1 MNIPVLK
8 SKIVR
13 AGAGNSK
20 LASMSP
26 FKEVKSKKMKRSY
39 YQNTTDKFLTED
51 SYSIFG
57 QLAKNHQHDLED
69 QQKNAWLKQID
80 FLKSWLK
87 DLQGNLYFEFSIPR
101 MGKRV
106 DNILI
111 INNFIF
117 VIEFKI
123 GDNHYTKDAQYQTL
137 DYCLDLLNFH
147 EGSHDKTIIPIL
159 VVTKA
164 PNETNNFQK
173 AIRLDN
179 CVLCNADNFEST
191 IKNILETQT
200 STQNINISD
209 WENSTYKP
217 TPTIIEAAQALYK
230 GHNVQEISRSD
241 SGAINL
247 SRTAKAI
254 NNIIETAK
262 TKKQKAI
269 CFLTGVPGAGK
280 TLAGLN
286 IANERLKADETEHS
300 VFLSGNGPLVD
311 VLREALT
318 RDSVE
323 TAKENGYKL
332 KKTDAEREAKAF
344 IQNIHHFRDDNLK
357 TEKEPI
363 EKVVVFDEAQRAWQ
377 KEQVSKFMKTKK
389 GIDDFE
395 MSEPEYLIS
404 VMNRH
409 QDWCAI
415 VCLIG
420 GGQEINTGEAGV
432 SEWIESLKQK
442 YSDWKVYYSDK
453 ILSEKTTYLN
463 DEELL
468 NWLQTKGN
476 KENDLH
482 LAVSIRSFRSE
493 KIALFVQQVLENEPQ
508 KANEVFKSIK
518 ANYPIFLT
526 RNLTTAKN
534 WLKQQAKGTERI
546 GIVASSGGRR
556 LRADGIDVKNEIEP
570 ANWFL
575 NGKDDVR
582 SSYYLEEIA
591 TEFDIQGL
599 EIDFTCIAWDVN
611 LYYNNNEWHYQNF
624 KGSKWQNINQDSAK
638 NYLLNSYRV
647 LLTRARQG
655 MIIYVPNVDNTDT
668 TRPKEFYDKTFE
680 YFKQCGLTTK

>member
-1 MNIPVLK
+1 MN
-8 SKIVR
+8 
-13 AGAGNSK
+13 
-20 LASMSP
+20 
-26 FKEVKSKKMKRSY
+26 RSY
-39 YQNTTDKFLTED
+39 YQNATDKFIVED
-51 SYSIFG
+51 TNSIFG

-69 QQKNAWLKQID
+69 KQKNAWLKQID
-80 FLKSWLK
+80 FLKYWLK
-87 DLQGNLYFEFSIPR
+87 DIQGNIYFEFSIPR

-111 INNFIF
+111 SKNFIF

-123 GDNHYTKDAQYQTL
+123 GDNHYTKDAQYQTI

-147 EGSHDKTIIPIL
+147 EGSHNKIIIPIL
-159 VVTKA
+159 VATKA
-164 PNETNNFQK
+164 PTESNDIQQ
-173 AIRLDN
+173 AINLDS
-179 CVLCNADNFEST
+179 CVLCNAENFENT
-191 IKNILETQT
+191 LKNILATQT
-200 STQNINISD
+200 ATQNINASD

-254 NNIIETAK
+254 NHIIETAK
-262 TKKQKAI
+262 TQKQKSI

-286 IANERLKADETEHS
+286 IANERLKADESEHS

-323 TAKENGYKL
+323 TAKENGTKL

-357 TEKEPI
+357 TEKAPI

-389 GIDDFE
+389 GIEDFE

-409 QDWCAI
+409 KDWCAI

-442 YSDWKVYYSDK
+442 YSNWKVYYSDK

-463 DEELL
+463 DDELL
-468 NWLQTKGN
+468 NWLQTIGN
-476 KENDLH
+476 KESDLH
-482 LAVSIRSFRSE
+482 LAVSVRSFRSE
-493 KIALFVQQVLENEPQ
+493 KIALFVQYVLENEPE
-508 KANEVFKSIK
+508 KAKEVFNSIK
-518 ANYPIFLT
+518 DNYPIFLT
-526 RNLTTAKN
+526 RNLTIAKN
-534 WLKQQAKGTERI
+534 WLKHQSKGTERI

-570 ANWFL
+570 ENWFL

-599 EIDFTCIAWDVN
+599 EIDFTCVAWDIN
-611 LYYNNNEWHYQNF
+611 LYHDNNEWNYQNF
-624 KGSKWQNINQDSAK
+624 KGSKWQNINQDSVK

-655 MIIYVPNVDNTDT
+655 MIIFVPNVDDTDV
-668 TRPKEFYDKTFE
+668 TRPKGFYDKTFD
-680 YFKQCGLTTK
+680 YFKQCGLITI

>member
-1 MNIPVLK
+1 
-8 SKIVR
+8 
-13 AGAGNSK
+13 
-20 LASMSP
+20 
-26 FKEVKSKKMKRSY
+26 MKRSY
-39 YQNTTDKFLTED
+39 YQNTVDKFLAED
-51 SYSIFG
+51 VNSIFG

-69 QQKNAWLKQID
+69 QQKNAWFKQVE
-80 FLKSWLK
+80 FLKSWLN
-87 DLQGNLYFEFSIPR
+87 DIDGNIYFEFSIPR

-111 INNFIF
+111 SKNFIF
-117 VIEFKI
+117 VIEFKV
-123 GDNHYTKDAQYQTL
+123 GDTHYTKDAQYQTI

-159 VVTKA
+159 VATKA
-164 PNETNNFQK
+164 NNEANDIPSS
-173 AIRLDN
+173 IRLDT
-179 CVLCNADNFEST
+179 CVLCNADNFENT
-191 IKNILETQT
+191 LKNILASQTATQ
-200 STQNINISD
+200 QINIAD

-254 NNIIETAK
+254 NNIIENAK
-262 TKKQKAI
+262 TKKLKSI

-286 IANERLKADETEHS
+286 IANERLKADESEHS

-323 TAKENGYKL
+323 TAKEYGEKL
-332 KKTDAEREAKAF
+332 KKADAEREAKAF

-357 TEKEPI
+357 TEKAPI

-409 QDWCAI
+409 EDWCTI

-442 YSDWKVYYSDK
+442 YTDWNVYYSDK

-463 DEELL
+463 NEDLL
-468 NWLQTKGN
+468 NWLQSKGN
-476 KENDLH
+476 KETDLH
-482 LAVSIRSFRSE
+482 LAVSVRSFRSE
-493 KIALFVQQVLENEPQ
+493 KIALFVQHVLENEPE
-508 KANEVFKSIK
+508 KANYVFNSIK
-518 ANYPIFLT
+518 NNYPIFLT
-526 RNLTTAKN
+526 RNLNTAKN
-534 WLKQQAKGTERI
+534 WLKKNAKGTERI
-546 GIVASSGGRR
+546 GVVASSGGRR

-582 SSYYLEEIA
+582 SSYYLEEVA

-599 EIDFTCIAWDVN
+599 EIDFTCVAWDIN
-611 LYYNNNEWHYQNF
+611 LYHDNSVWNFQSF
-624 KGSKWQNINQDSAK
+624 KGSKWQNINQDAAK

-655 MIIYVPNVDNTDT
+655 MIIFVPEVDNTDL
-668 TRPKEFYDKTFE
+668 TRPKDYYDKTFE
-680 YFKQCGLTTK
+680 YFKECGLTII

>member
-1 MNIPVLK
+1 
-8 SKIVR
+8 
-13 AGAGNSK
+13 
-20 LASMSP
+20 
-26 FKEVKSKKMKRSY
+26 MKRNY
-39 YQNTTDKFLTED
+39 YQNTTDNFLAED
-51 SYSIFG
+51 LNSIFG
-57 QLAKNHQHDLED
+57 QLAKSHQHDLED
-69 QQKNAWLKQID
+69 QQKNAWNKQID
-80 FLKSWLK
+80 LLKTWLK
-87 DLQGNLYFEFSIPR
+87 DIQGNIYFEFSIPR

-111 INNFIF
+111 SNNFIF
-117 VIEFKI
+117 VIEFKV
-123 GDNHYTKDAQYQTL
+123 GDKHYAKDARNQTI

-147 EGSHDKTIIPIL
+147 EGSHDKTIVPIL
-159 VVTKA
+159 VATKA
-164 PNETNNFQK
+164 PNETNDIQQ
-173 AIRLDN
+173 AIQLDN
-179 CVLCNADNFEST
+179 CILCNADNFEST
-191 IKNILETQT
+191 LKNILRTQT
-200 STQNINISD
+200 ATQDVNVSE

-230 GHNVQEISRSD
+230 GHNVQEISRND

-254 NNIIETAK
+254 NEIIETAK
-262 TKKQKAI
+262 AKKQKSI

-286 IANERLKADETEHS
+286 IANERLKADESEHS

-318 RDSVE
+318 RDSVA
-323 TAKENGYKL
+323 TAKEKGEKL
-332 KKTDAEREAKAF
+332 KRTDAERKAKAF

-357 TEKEPI
+357 TEKPPI

-389 GIDDFE
+389 GIEDFE

-409 QDWCAI
+409 KDWCTI

-432 SEWIESLKQK
+432 SEWIESLKLK
-442 YSDWKVYYSDK
+442 YSDWNVYYSDK
-453 ILSEKTTYLN
+453 ILSEKSTYLH
-463 DEELL
+463 DETLL
-468 NWLQTKGN
+468 NWLQANGN
-476 KENDLH
+476 KETDLH
-482 LAVSIRSFRSE
+482 LAVSIRSFRTE
-493 KIALFVQQVLENEPQ
+493 KVASLIQNILENESE
-508 KANEVFKSIK
+508 KAKDIFNSIK
-518 ANYPIFLT
+518 NNYPIFLT
-526 RNLTTAKN
+526 RNLNNAKK
-534 WLKQQAKGTERI
+534 WLKENAKGTERI
-546 GIVASSGGRR
+546 GVVASSGGRR
-556 LRADGIDVKNEIEP
+556 LRADGIDVKNEIGP

-575 NGKDDVR
+575 NSNDDVR
-582 SSYYLEEIA
+582 SSYYLEDIA

-599 EIDFTCIAWDVN
+599 EIDFTCVAWDIN
-611 LYYNNNEWHYQNF
+611 LYHSGSEWNYQNF

-655 MIIYVPNVDNTDT
+655 MIIYVPEVDGIDV

-680 YFKQCGLTTK
+680 YLKNCGLTTL

>member
-1 MNIPVLK
+1 
-8 SKIVR
+8 
-13 AGAGNSK
+13 
-20 LASMSP
+20 
-26 FKEVKSKKMKRSY
+26 MKRSY
-39 YQNTTDKFLTED
+39 YQNTVDKFLAEEVN
-51 SYSIFG
+51 SIFG

-69 QQKNAWLKQID
+69 QQKNAWFKQVEY
-80 FLKSWLK
+80 LKSWLN
-87 DLQGNLYFEFSIPR
+87 DIDGNIYFEFSIPR

-111 INNFIF
+111 SKNFIF
-117 VIEFKI
+117 VIEFKV
-123 GDNHYTKDAQYQTL
+123 GDTHYTKDAQYQTI

-159 VVTKA
+159 VATKA
-164 PNETNNFQK
+164 NNVANDIPS
-173 AIRLDN
+173 AIRLDT
-179 CVLCNADNFEST
+179 CVLCNADNFENT
-191 IKNILETQT
+191 LKNILEFQT
-200 STQNINISD
+200 STQQLNIAD

-254 NNIIETAK
+254 NNIIENAK
-262 TKKQKAI
+262 TKKLKSI

-286 IANERLKADETEHS
+286 IANERLKADESEHS

-323 TAKENGYKL
+323 TAKVNGEKL
-332 KKTDAEREAKAF
+332 KKSDAERKAKAF

-357 TEKEPI
+357 TEKAPI

-377 KEQVSKFMKTKK
+377 KEQVSKFMKNKK

-409 QDWCAI
+409 EDWCTI

-442 YSDWKVYYSDK
+442 YTDWNVYYSDK
-453 ILSEKTTYLN
+453 ILSEKSTYLN
-463 DEELL
+463 NEDLL
-468 NWLQTKGN
+468 NWLQSKGN
-476 KENDLH
+476 KETDLH
-482 LAVSIRSFRSE
+482 LAVSVRSFRSE
-493 KIALFVQQVLENEPQ
+493 KIALFVQHFLENKPEE
-508 KANEVFKSIK
+508 ANYIFNSFKN
-518 ANYPIFLT
+518 NYPIFLT
-526 RNLTTAKN
+526 RNLKTAKN
-534 WLKQQAKGTERI
+534 WLKKNAKGTERI
-546 GIVASSGGRR
+546 GVIASSGGRR

-599 EIDFTCIAWDVN
+599 EIDFTCVAWDIN
-611 LYYNNNEWHYQNF
+611 LYHYNSGWNFQSF
-624 KGSKWQNINQDSAK
+624 KGSKWQNINQDAAK

-655 MIIYVPNVDNTDT
+655 MIVFIPDVDDTDM
-668 TRPKEFYDKTFE
+668 TRPKVYYDNTFE
-680 YFKQCGLTTK
+680 YLKKCGLTII

>member
-1 MNIPVLK
+1 
-8 SKIVR
+8 
-13 AGAGNSK
+13 
-20 LASMSP
+20 
-26 FKEVKSKKMKRSY
+26 MKRSY
-39 YQNTTDKFLTED
+39 YQNTTEEFLIED
-51 SYSIFG
+51 INSIFG
-57 QLAKNHQHDLED
+57 QLAKNHQHDLEK
-69 QQKNAWLKQID
+69 QQKNAWVEQIE
-80 FLKSWLK
+80 FLKSNLK
-87 DLQGNLYFEFSIPR
+87 DIQGNIYFEFSIPR

-111 INNFIF
+111 SNHFIF
-117 VIEFKI
+117 VIEFKV
-123 GDNHYTKDAQYQTL
+123 GDNQYTSAAQNQTI

-147 EGSHDKTIIPIL
+147 EGSHNKKIIPIL
-159 VVTKA
+159 VATKA
-164 PNETNNFQK
+164 SEEPYEIQS
-173 AIRLDN
+173 AIRLDS
-179 CVLCNADNFEST
+179 CILCNADNFQNT
-191 IKNILETQT
+191 LKNILETQT
-200 STQNINISD
+200 EGQIINVSD
-209 WENSTYKP
+209 WENSIYKP

-241 SGAINL
+241 SCAINL

-254 NNIIETAK
+254 NEIIETAK
-262 TKKQKAI
+262 TKKQKSI

-286 IANERLKADETEHS
+286 IANERLKTDESEHS

-323 TAKENGYKL
+323 TAKENGDKL

-357 TEKEPI
+357 TKDAPI

-389 GIDDFE
+389 GIDNFE

-409 QDWCAI
+409 EDWCTI

-442 YSDWKVYYSDK
+442 YSDWNIYYSDK

-463 DEELL
+463 DEGLL
-468 NWLQTKGN
+468 NWLQEKGN
-476 KENDLH
+476 KETDLH

-493 KIALFVQQVLENEPQ
+493 KIALFVQYILENEPE
-508 KANEVFKSIK
+508 KANKIFNLIK
-518 ANYPIFLT
+518 ENYPIFLT

-546 GIVASSGGRR
+546 GVIASSGGRR
-556 LRADGIDVKNEIEP
+556 LRAEGIDVKNEIEP

-575 NGKDDVR
+575 NEKDDVR

-599 EIDFTCIAWDVN
+599 EIDFTCVAWDIN
-611 LYYNNNEWHYQNF
+611 LYHDNDEWNYQNF
-624 KGSKWQNINQDSAK
+624 KGSKWQKINQDSARK
-638 NYLLNSYRV
+638 YLLNSYRV

-655 MIIYVPNVDNTDT
+655 MIIFIPEIGSTDT
-668 TRPKEFYDKTFE
+668 TSPKQYYDKTFE
-680 YFKQCGLTTK
+680 YFKECGLIVI

>member
-1 MNIPVLK
+1 
-8 SKIVR
+8 
-13 AGAGNSK
+13 
-20 LASMSP
+20 
-26 FKEVKSKKMKRSY
+26 MKRSY
-39 YQNTTDKFLTED
+39 YQNTTINFISEEVN
-51 SYSIFG
+51 SIFG

-69 QQKNAWLKQID
+69 QQKNAWLKQIK

-87 DLQGNLYFEFSIPR
+87 DIQGNVYFEFSIPR

-106 DNILI
+106 DNII
-111 INNFIF
+111 ISNNVIF
-117 VIEFKI
+117 VIEFKV
-123 GDNHYTKDAQYQTL
+123 GESHYSRDAQYQTI

-147 EGSHDKTIIPIL
+147 EGSHNKTIIPIL
-159 VVTKA
+159 VATKA
-164 PNETNNFQK
+164 PDEANNIQS
-173 AIRLDN
+173 AIRLHS
-179 CVLCNADNFEST
+179 CLLCNADNFTST
-191 IKNILETQT
+191 LKNILAMQTETH
-200 STQNINISD
+200 NINVSD
-209 WENSTYKP
+209 WESSTYKP

-247 SRTAKAI
+247 SLTAKAI
-254 NNIIETAK
+254 NNIIETSK
-262 TKKQKAI
+262 MQKQKSI

-286 IANERLKADETEHS
+286 IANERLKADESEHS

-311 VLREALT
+311 VLREALA

-323 TAKENGYKL
+323 TAKENGNKF
-332 KKTDAEREAKAF
+332 KKKDAERKARAF

-409 QDWCAI
+409 EDWCTI

-432 SEWIESLKQK
+432 SEWIQTLKQS
-442 YSDWKVYYSDK
+442 YSDWEVYYSDK

-463 DEELL
+463 DDELL

-476 KENDLH
+476 KEPDLH
-482 LAVSIRSFRSE
+482 LAVSVRSFRSE
-493 KIALFVQQVLENEPQ
+493 KTALFVQYVLENEPE
-508 KANEVFKSIK
+508 KAKDLFNLIK
-518 ANYPIFLT
+518 ENYPIFLT
-526 RNLTTAKN
+526 RNLNSAKK
-534 WLKQQAKGTERI
+534 WLKQKAKGTERI
-546 GIVASSGGRR
+546 GVVASSGGRR
-556 LRADGIDVKNEIEP
+556 LRAEGIDVKNEIGP

-582 SSYYLEEIA
+582 SSYYLEDIA

-599 EIDFTCIAWDVN
+599 EIDFTCVAWDIN
-611 LYYNNNEWHYQNF
+611 LYHCNNRWNYQNF

-638 NYLLNSYRV
+638 KYLLNSYRV

-655 MIIYVPNVDNTDT
+655 MIIFVPETDNTDA
-668 TRPKEFYDKTFE
+668 TRPKKLYDSTFE
-680 YFKQCGLTTK
+680 YFKRCGLTII

>member
-1 MNIPVLK
+1 
-8 SKIVR
+8 
-13 AGAGNSK
+13 
-20 LASMSP
+20 
-26 FKEVKSKKMKRSY
+26 MKRSY
-39 YQNTTDKFLTED
+39 YQNTTDKFLAED
-51 SYSIFG
+51 LNSIFG

-69 QQKNAWLKQID
+69 QQKNAWFKQID

-87 DLQGNLYFEFSIPR
+87 DIDGNLYFEFSIPR

-111 INNFIF
+111 SNNFIF
-117 VIEFKI
+117 VIEFKVS
-123 GDNHYTKDAQYQTL
+123 DTRYTKDAQYQTI

-147 EGSHDKTIIPIL
+147 EGSHNKTIIPIL
-159 VVTKA
+159 VATKA
-164 PNETNNFQK
+164 PNEKNDFESATK
-173 AIRLDN
+173 LDK
-179 CVLCNADNFEST
+179 CILCNADNFEKT
-191 IKNILETQT
+191 LKDILATKT
-200 STQNINISD
+200 ATQNINVSD

-247 SRTAKAI
+247 SRTAKTI
-254 NNIIETAK
+254 NEIIETAK
-262 TKKQKAI
+262 SKKQKSI

-286 IANERLKADETEHS
+286 IANERLKVDESEHS

-323 TAKENGYKL
+323 TSKENGNKL
-332 KKTDAEREAKAF
+332 KRTDAEREAKAF

-357 TEKEPI
+357 TEKAPI

-409 QDWCAI
+409 EDWCTI

-442 YSDWKVYYSDK
+442 YSDWNVYYSDK
-453 ILSEKTTYLN
+453 ILTEKTTYLN

-468 NWLQTKGN
+468 NWLQTNGN
-476 KENDLH
+476 KEVNLH
-482 LAVSIRSFRSE
+482 LAVSVRSFRSE
-493 KIALFVQQVLENEPQ
+493 KIALFVQHVLENEPE
-508 KANEVFKSIK
+508 KAKNEFSSIK
-518 ANYPIFLT
+518 NNFPIFLT
-526 RNLTTAKN
+526 RNLNTAKT
-534 WLKQQAKGTERI
+534 WLKQKAKGTERI
-546 GIVASSGGRR
+546 GVIASSGGRR
-556 LRADGIDVKNEIEP
+556 LRADGIDVKNQIEP
-570 ANWFL
+570 ENWFL

-582 SSYYLEEIA
+582 SSFYLEEIA

-599 EIDFTCIAWDVN
+599 EIDFTCIAWDIN
-611 LYYNNNEWHYQNF
+611 LYHNNNEWNYQNF
-624 KGSKWQNINQDSAK
+624 KGSKWQNINQDAAK

-655 MIIYVPNVDNTDT
+655 MIIFIPDVDDTDA
-668 TRPKEFYDKTFE
+668 TRKKEYYDSTFE
-680 YFKQCGLTTK
+680 YFKRCGLTKK

>member
-1 MNIPVLK
+1 
-8 SKIVR
+8 
-13 AGAGNSK
+13 
-20 LASMSP
+20 
-26 FKEVKSKKMKRSY
+26 MKRSY
-39 YQNTTDKFLTED
+39 YQNTVDKFLAED
-51 SYSIFG
+51 INSIFG

-69 QQKNAWLKQID
+69 QQKNAWIKQVE
-80 FLKSWLK
+80 FLKSWLN
-87 DLQGNLYFEFSIPR
+87 DIDGNIYFEFSIPR

-111 INNFIF
+111 SKNFIF
-117 VIEFKI
+117 VIEFKV
-123 GDNHYTKDAQYQTL
+123 GDTHYTKDAQYQTI

-159 VVTKA
+159 VATKA
-164 PNETNNFQK
+164 NNAANDIPS
-173 AIRLDN
+173 AIQLDT
-179 CVLCNADNFEST
+179 CVLCNADNFEHT
-191 IKNILETQT
+191 LKNFLASQTVTQ
-200 STQNINISD
+200 QINIAD

-254 NNIIETAK
+254 NNIIENAK
-262 TKKQKAI
+262 TKKLKSV

-286 IANERLKADETEHS
+286 IANERLKADESEHS

-318 RDSVE
+318 RDSVQ
-323 TAKENGYKL
+323 TAKVYGEKL
-332 KKTDAEREAKAF
+332 KKADAEREAKAF

-357 TEKEPI
+357 TEKAPI

-377 KEQVSKFMKTKK
+377 KEQVSKFMKAKK

-409 QDWCAI
+409 EDWCTI

-442 YSDWKVYYSDK
+442 YTDWNVYYSDK
-453 ILSEKTTYLN
+453 ILSEKSTDLN
-463 DEELL
+463 NEDLL
-468 NWLQTKGN
+468 NWLQSKGN
-476 KENDLH
+476 KETDLH

-493 KIALFVQQVLENEPQ
+493 KIALFVQHVLENEPE
-508 KANEVFKSIK
+508 KANYVFNSIK
-518 ANYPIFLT
+518 NNYPIFLT
-526 RNLTTAKN
+526 RNLNTAKN
-534 WLKQQAKGTERI
+534 WLKKNAKGTERI
-546 GIVASSGGRR
+546 GVVASSGGRR

-570 ANWFL
+570 AIWFL

-582 SSYYLEEIA
+582 SSYYLEGVA

-599 EIDFTCIAWDVN
+599 EIDFTCVAWDIN
-611 LYYNNNEWHYQNF
+611 LYHDNSVWNFQSF
-624 KGSKWQNINQDSAK
+624 KGSKWQNINQDAAK

-655 MIIYVPNVDNTDT
+655 MIIFVPDVDNTDA
-668 TRPKEFYDKTFE
+668 TRPKDYYDKTFE
-680 YFKQCGLTTK
+680 YFKECGLTII

>member
-1 MNIPVLK
+1 
-8 SKIVR
+8 
-13 AGAGNSK
+13 
-20 LASMSP
+20 
-26 FKEVKSKKMKRSY
+26 MKRSY

-51 SYSIFG
+51 SNSIFG
-57 QLAKNHQHDLED
+57 QLAKNHQYDLED
-69 QQKNAWLKQID
+69 QQKNAWLNQIEI
-80 FLKSWLK
+80 LKSKLN
-87 DLQGNLYFEFSIPR
+87 DIQGNVYFEFSIPR

-111 INNFIF
+111 SNNFIF
-117 VIEFKI
+117 VIEFKV
-123 GDNHYTKDAQYQTL
+123 GDNNYKKDSQYQTI

-147 EGSHDKTIIPIL
+147 EGSHNKTIIPIL
-159 VVTKA
+159 VATKA
-164 PNETNNFQK
+164 PDESNDIQS
-173 AIRLDN
+173 AIRLDS
-179 CVLCNADNFEST
+179 CILCNANNLEST
-191 IKNILETQT
+191 LKNILATQT
-200 STQNINISD
+200 ATQNINISN
-209 WENSTYKP
+209 WENSIYKP

-254 NNIIETAK
+254 NNIIETSK
-262 TKKQKAI
+262 TGKQKSI

-286 IANERLKADETEHS
+286 IANERLKADESEHS
-300 VFLSGNGPLVD
+300 IFLSGNGPLVE

-318 RDSVE
+318 RDSLE
-323 TAKENGYKL
+323 TAKEKGCKL

-357 TEKEPI
+357 TEKAPI

-377 KEQVSKFMKTKK
+377 KEQVSKFMETKK
-389 GIDDFE
+389 GIDNFE

-409 QDWCAI
+409 EEWCTI

-442 YSDWKVYYSDK
+442 YSDWKIYYSDK
-453 ILSEKTTYLN
+453 ILSENTTYLN
-463 DEELL
+463 NEELL
-468 NWLQTKGN
+468 KWLKSKGN
-476 KENDLH
+476 KETDLH
-482 LAVSIRSFRSE
+482 LAVSVRSFRSE
-493 KIALFVQQVLENEPQ
+493 KIALFVQHVLENEPQ
-508 KANEVFKSIK
+508 KAKEVFNSIK
-518 ANYPIFLT
+518 VNYPIFLT
-526 RNLTTAKN
+526 RNLTAAKN
-534 WLKQQAKGTERI
+534 WLRQQAKGTERI
-546 GIVASSGGRR
+546 GVVASSGGRR

-582 SSYYLEEIA
+582 SSFYLEEIA

-599 EIDFTCIAWDVN
+599 EIDFTCVAWDVN
-611 LYYNNNEWHYQNF
+611 LYHDNNKWNFQNF
-624 KGSKWQNINQDSAK
+624 KGSKWQNINQDSVK
-638 NYLLNSYRV
+638 KYLLNSYRV

-655 MIIYVPNVDNTDT
+655 MIIYIPNVDDADA

-680 YFKQCGLTTK
+680 YFIQCGLTTK

>member
-1 MNIPVLK
+1 
-8 SKIVR
+8 
-13 AGAGNSK
+13 
-20 LASMSP
+20 
-26 FKEVKSKKMKRSY
+26 MKRSY
-39 YQNTTDKFLTED
+39 YQNTVENFLTED
-51 SYSIFG
+51 VNSIFG

-69 QQKNAWLKQID
+69 QQKNAWFKQVEY
-80 FLKSWLK
+80 LKSWLK
-87 DLQGNLYFEFSIPR
+87 DIDGNIYFEFSIPR

-111 INNFIF
+111 SKNFIF
-117 VIEFKI
+117 VIEFKV
-123 GDNHYTKDAQYQTL
+123 GDTQYTKDAQYQTI

-147 EGSHDKTIIPIL
+147 EGSHDKKIIPIL
-159 VVTKA
+159 VATKA
-164 PNETNNFQK
+164 NNVVNDIPS
-173 AIRLDN
+173 AIRLDT
-179 CVLCNADNFEST
+179 CILCNADNFENT
-191 IKNILETQT
+191 LKNFLATQT
-200 STQNINISD
+200 ATKQINIAD

-247 SRTAKAI
+247 SRTATAI
-254 NNIIETAK
+254 NNIIENAK
-262 TKKQKAI
+262 TKKLKSI

-286 IANERLKADETEHS
+286 IANERLKADESEHS

-323 TAKENGYKL
+323 TAKEFGEKL
-332 KKTDAEREAKAF
+332 KKSDAEREAKAF

-357 TEKEPI
+357 TEKAPI

-389 GIDDFE
+389 GIDDFD

-409 QDWCAI
+409 EDWCTI

-442 YSDWKVYYSDK
+442 YSDWKIYYSDK

-463 DEELL
+463 NEDLL
-468 NWLQTKGN
+468 NWLQLNGN
-476 KENDLH
+476 KESDLH
-482 LAVSIRSFRSE
+482 LAVSVRSFRSE
-493 KIALFVQQVLENEPQ
+493 KIALFVKHVLENEPE
-508 KANEVFKSIK
+508 KANYVFNSIK
-518 ANYPIFLT
+518 NNYPIFLT
-526 RNLTTAKN
+526 RNLNTAKK
-534 WLKQQAKGTERI
+534 WLKKYAKGTERI

-599 EIDFTCIAWDVN
+599 EIDFTCVAWDIN
-611 LYYNNNEWHYQNF
+611 LYHDNNGWNFQNF
-624 KGSKWQNINQDSAK
+624 KGSKWQNINQDATK

-655 MIIYVPNVDNTDT
+655 MIIFVPDVDDTDS
-668 TRPKEFYDKTFE
+668 TRPKEYYDKTFE
-680 YFKQCGLTTK
+680 YLKQCGLTII